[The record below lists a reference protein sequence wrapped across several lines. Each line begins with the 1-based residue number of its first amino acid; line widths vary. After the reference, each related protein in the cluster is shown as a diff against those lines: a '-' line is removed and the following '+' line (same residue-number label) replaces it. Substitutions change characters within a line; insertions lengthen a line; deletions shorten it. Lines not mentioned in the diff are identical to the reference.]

1 MAFMA
6 VCGMSAK
13 YLTPQEALSRAVSH
27 QSEGLMKAPAI
38 GSMTVSRTIL
48 NPDGAAALYVFEGN
62 GNAIVTPADDR
73 VTPVLGYI
81 DNSAEGQ
88 MPPQM
93 EWWLHQYARQIDLV
107 MAQPEKGT
115 GLYITL
121 PKKSEADGRTPI
133 APMVTT
139 RWNQDSPYN
148 YKCPSVGGQK
158 SMTGCVATAAAQVMK
173 YHSYPEEGTGTISY
187 KDGTTTRT
195 LSLDGK
201 KFDWANMLDSY
212 TGTYNTTQ
220 RDAVAFLMQAVGYA
234 SEMAYSPNAS
244 GAQSPV
250 MTEGVKKYFG
260 YNEKMV
266 LLDRDNYPLAQ
277 WEQLVYDNLK
287 TVGPVYYAGTD
298 NLQGGHA
305 FVCDGYSQDGFFHF
319 NWGWGGMYDGYF
331 KLTALTPEGQGIGGN
346 AGGFNF
352 GQEIALN
359 FTKPGA
365 PTIDVPAMSPISL
378 TGNLTGVRNGS
389 STITLSSDQVE
400 TSGVFAYNTTAN
412 PVTVEFGLKAV
423 DAVTGE
429 EVAISGTGNSVTLKM
444 YSGYARMNVPVAKD
458 LADGR
463 YRMYL
468 VAREY
473 PSGEWLDVRHS
484 ISNANYVNVVI
495 ANGGV
500 SSVSN
505 VSGAEIE
512 GHSLEVL
519 TSVYVSSPAYPVK
532 ITYTI
537 ENNSEMEIYDGVTP
551 AVFTIT
557 NGRPDVK
564 AMGDAYAAD
573 ILPGQSVAVEA
584 IATIY
589 PISGSQNF
597 SGSAYLGIVSNNTG
611 AILDY
616 VPVTVK
622 AAPASTSVTGT
633 EFSMIGDSNNADAN
647 NLSFNCGITLTKG
660 YWAAPLT
667 VYLCSSRGE
676 MLQTLSSSETFF
688 LEPDQNASA
697 TVSGSFPA
705 AVEGNTYAAVL
716 GYVSGNYIETISSMY
731 FKVKTP
737 YSGIEETCDNTV
749 SPVIIRAD
757 RATGNL
763 SVIAPA
769 EIASVEAY
777 TLDGRRQSLD
787 LTIEC
792 DRAEASLSALPTGIL
807 LVKVTLADGSVTTAK
822 IVK

>member
-1 MAFMA
+1 MALMA

-27 QSEGLMKAPAI
+27 QSEGLMKAPAA
-38 GSMTVSRTIL
+38 GAMTVSRTIL
-48 NPDGAAALYVFEGN
+48 TPENAAALYLFEGN
-62 GNAIVTPADDR
+62 GSALVVPADDR
-73 VTPVLGYI
+73 VAPVLGYI
-81 DNSAEGQ
+81 DNCAEGE

-93 EWWLHQYARQIDLV
+93 EWWLNQYARQIDFV

-121 PKKSEADGRTPI
+121 PHKSAADERTPI

-139 RWNQDSPYN
+139 RWNQDTPYN
-148 YKCPSVGGQK
+148 YKCPSVGGKK

-173 YHSYPEEGTGTISY
+173 YHNYPEEGSGTISY

-212 TGTYNTTQ
+212 TGTYNSTQ

-234 SEMAYSPNAS
+234 SEMEYSPDAS
-244 GAQSPV
+244 GAESPV
-250 MTEGVKKYFG
+250 MVEGVKKYFG

-266 LLDRDNYPLAQ
+266 MLERDNYPLAQ

-287 TVGPVYYAGTD
+287 TVGPVYYAGAD
-298 NLQGGHA
+298 NIQGGHA
-305 FVCDGYSQDGFFHF
+305 FVCDGYSQDGFYHF

-365 PTIDVPAMSPISL
+365 PTIEVPAVSPITL
-378 TGNLTGVRNGS
+378 TGNLTGLRNGES
-389 STITLSSDQVE
+389 ISLSSDQVE
-400 TSGVFAYNTTAN
+400 SMGVFAYNSSAN
-412 PVTVEFGLKAV
+412 TVKVEFGLKAV
-423 DAVTGE
+423 NATGE
-429 EVAISGTGNSVTLKM
+429 EVAISGTGNPVSLIKNN
-444 YSGYARMNVPVAKD
+444 GYTRLNVPAPGD
-458 LADGR
+458 LADGK

-473 PSGEWLDVRHS
+473 PSGEWLEVKHN
-484 ISNANYVNVVI
+484 ISHINYVNVTI
-495 ANGGV
+495 ANGAV

-505 VSGAEIE
+505 VAAAQLEAYDI
-512 GHSLEVL
+512 EVL
-519 TSVYVSSPAYPVK
+519 SNVYMNYPLK
-532 ITYTI
+532 LSYAI

-551 AVFTIT
+551 TIFTIT
-557 NGRPDVK
+557 NGRPDVI

-573 ILPGQSVAVEA
+573 LLPGETSEVET

-589 PISGSQNF
+589 TFESTSGF
-597 SGSAYLGIVSNNTG
+597 SGAAYLGLVSSSTG
-611 AILDY
+611 LIFDY
-616 VPVTVK
+616 VPITVK
-622 AAPASTSVTGT
+622 AAPSNVSVTCS
-633 EFSMIGDSNNADAN
+633 EFSMAGDRNSADAN
-647 NLSFNCGITLTKG
+647 NLSFNCAITLNSG

-688 LEPDQNASA
+688 LDPEQSASA
-697 TVSGSFPA
+697 SVSGSFPS
-705 AVEGNTYAAVL
+705 AVEGTTYTAVL
-716 GYVSGNYIETISSMY
+716 GYVSGYYIESLGSIN

-737 YSGIEETCDNTV
+737 YSGIAQTAD
-749 SPVIIRAD
+749 D
-757 RATGNL
+757 RAPIDIRVDRAAGNL
-763 SVIAPA
+763 TVTAPA
-769 EIASVEAY
+769 EISSVEVY
-777 TLDGRRQSLD
+777 TLDGRLQSLD
-787 LTIEC
+787 LNIDG
-792 DRAEASLSALPTGIL
+792 DRASASLSTLPTGML
-807 LVKVTLADGSVTTAK
+807 LVKVTLADGSVTTSK

>member
-1 MAFMA
+1 MALMA

-27 QSEGLMKAPAI
+27 QSEGLMKAPAV
-38 GSMTVSRTIL
+38 GAMTVSRTIL
-48 NPDGAAALYVFEGN
+48 TPENAAALYIFEGN
-62 GNAIVTPADDR
+62 GNALVVAADDR
-73 VTPVLGYI
+73 VAPVLGYI
-81 DNSAEGQ
+81 DNCAEGE

-93 EWWLHQYARQIDLV
+93 KWWLQQYARQIDFV

-121 PKKSEADGRTPI
+121 PKKSAADERAPI
-133 APMVTT
+133 SPLVTT
-139 RWNQDSPYN
+139 RWDQDTPYN
-148 YKCPSVGGQK
+148 YKCPSVGGKK

-173 YHSYPEEGTGTISY
+173 YHNYPEEGSGTISY

-212 TGTYNTTQ
+212 NGTYNSTQ
-220 RDAVAFLMQAVGYA
+220 RDAVAFLMQAIGYA
-234 SEMAYSPNAS
+234 SEMEYSPDAS

-250 MTEGVKKYFG
+250 MVEGVKKYFG

-266 LLDRDNYPLAQ
+266 MLERDNFPLAQ
-277 WEQLVYDNLK
+277 WEQLVYDNIK

-298 NLQGGHA
+298 NIQGGHA

-319 NWGWGGMYDGYF
+319 NWGWGGAYDGYF

-365 PTIDVPAMSPISL
+365 PTIDVPAVSPITL
-378 TGNLTGVRNGS
+378 TGNLTGLRNGQYVS
-389 STITLSSDQVE
+389 LSSDQVE
-400 TSGVFAYNTTAN
+400 SMGVFAYNTSAN
-412 PVTVEFGLKAV
+412 TVTVEFGLRAV
-423 DAVTGE
+423 DSTTGE
-429 EVAISGTGNSVTLKM
+429 EAGISSTGNSVTLKM
-444 YSGYARMNVPVAKD
+444 HNGYTRVNIPVSED

-468 VAREY
+468 IARDY
-473 PSGEWLDVRHS
+473 PSGEWLDVNHN
-484 ISNANYVNVVI
+484 ISNVNYVNVVI
-495 ANGGV
+495 ADGSV

-505 VSGAEIE
+505 VAAATIE
-512 GHSLEVL
+512 SYDIEVQS
-519 TSVYVSSPAYPVK
+519 SVYLNYPIK
-532 ITYTI
+532 LSYSL
-537 ENNSEMEIYDGVTP
+537 ENNSDMEIYDGIMPVI
-551 AVFTIT
+551 FTLS
-557 NGRPDVK
+557 NGQADAK
-564 AMGDAYAAD
+564 AMGDAYAVNL
-573 ILPGQSVAVEA
+573 LPGETAEVETVATLYPYEST
-584 IATIY
+584 AT
-589 PISGSQNF
+589 F
-597 SGSAYLGIVSNNTG
+597 SGSAYLALVSSNTG
-611 AILDY
+611 VILDY

-622 AAPASTSVTGT
+622 AAPTSTSVTGT
-633 EFSMIGDSNNADAN
+633 EFSMEGDRNNADAN

-660 YWAAPLT
+660 YWASPLT

-676 MLQTLSSSETFF
+676 MLHTLSSSETYF
-688 LEPDQNASA
+688 LEPQQSASA
-697 TVSGSFPA
+697 TVSGNFPA
-705 AVEGNTYAAVL
+705 AVEGTTYTAVL
-716 GYVSGNYIETISSMY
+716 GYISGYYIYDIDSMT
-731 FKVKTP
+731 FTVKTP
-737 YSGIEETCDNTV
+737 YSGIEETADRDLAPATV
-749 SPVIIRAD
+749 RAD
-757 RATGNL
+757 RSTGVL

-777 TLDGRRQSLD
+777 TIDGRRQGLD
-787 LTIEC
+787 LTVDGDHATC
-792 DRAEASLSALPTGIL
+792 SLSALPAGML